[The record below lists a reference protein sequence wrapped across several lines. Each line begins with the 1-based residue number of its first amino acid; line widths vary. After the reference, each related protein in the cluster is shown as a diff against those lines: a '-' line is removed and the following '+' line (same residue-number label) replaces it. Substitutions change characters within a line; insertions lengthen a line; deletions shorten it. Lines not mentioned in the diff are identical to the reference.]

1 MAPRV
6 ISLSA
11 TKGGFACG
19 TSVAIK
25 KLFYKN
31 NKETDFFDY
40 LLTSMKSINEILC
53 GKPIKFDNHCYNSHI
68 ISFSNF
74 HHLHSIHDLDKY
86 NKCSRKEA
94 KSVVPLSILNEL
106 TNKYKRR
113 LERLI
118 NSIKNE
124 KKIYFVRYCIDNNDI
139 RFEAVEDFFKIIK
152 NINSELEC
160 KFILVTKEPNLFV
173 KHELLENKNFY
184 LLNLRK
190 YNKNDELEN
199 LKDFPGNDEVFEKQV
214 KSMEPLYNFINNIE
228 NIENIENI

>member
-68 ISFSNF
+68 I
-74 HHLHSIHDLDKY
+74 
-86 NKCSRKEA
+86 
-94 KSVVPLSILNEL
+94 
-106 TNKYKRR
+106 
-113 LERLI
+113 
-118 NSIKNE
+118 
-124 KKIYFVRYCIDNNDI
+124 
-139 RFEAVEDFFKIIK
+139 
-152 NINSELEC
+152 
-160 KFILVTKEPNLFV
+160 
-173 KHELLENKNFY
+173 
-184 LLNLRK
+184 
-190 YNKNDELEN
+190 
-199 LKDFPGNDEVFEKQV
+199 
-214 KSMEPLYNFINNIE
+214 
-228 NIENIENI
+228 